1 MSLLPPVVGLL
12 LLLSLPAAAAGM
24 TMYDPR
30 LCYILDGFLAGYGLV
45 ITGLYLKEK
54 FFTSKKKKD
63 KENLFSNRTQ
73 PEQHYQQLKKREPDS
88 DYNELPLKRERQ
100 RKNDQQVYQDLNLGR
115 DRDTYNTL
123 PMQPLAA
130 ASR

>member
-54 FFTSKKKKD
+54 
-63 KENLFSNRTQ
+63 NRTQ
-73 PEQHYQQLKKREPDS
+73 PEQHYQPLKKRDPDA

>member
-1 MSLLPPVVGLL
+1 MES
-12 LLLSLPAAAAGM
+12 
-24 TMYDPR
+24 
-30 LCYILDGFLAGYGLV
+30 
-45 ITGLYLKEK
+45 

-63 KENLFSNRTQ
+63 KENLFS
-73 PEQHYQQLKKREPDS
+73 PLKKRDPDA